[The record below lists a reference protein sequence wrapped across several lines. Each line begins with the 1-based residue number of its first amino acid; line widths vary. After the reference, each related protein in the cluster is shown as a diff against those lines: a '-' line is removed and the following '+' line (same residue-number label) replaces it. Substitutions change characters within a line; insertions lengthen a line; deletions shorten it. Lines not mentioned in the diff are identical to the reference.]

1 MITISYTALLI
12 LWFIAAFVIAL
23 TLGAA
28 VMSVPVVGV
37 IICLPYVVVGVVMFL
52 LKSML
57 TSVVY
62 FFKKDK

>member
-1 MITISYTALLI
+1 MITISYTTLLI
-12 LWFIAAFVIAL
+12 LWFVAAFVIAL

-37 IICLPYVVVGVVMFL
+37 IICLPYVVAGVVLFL

-57 TSVVY
+57 TSVVD
-62 FFKKDK
+62 FFKKDR